1 MPIKIEHLSHVYQP
15 GSPFQSDA
23 LQDIDFTIEDG
34 ELLAL
39 IGHTSERQLM
49 DYQDVRYEDLRKITD
64 AL

>member
-39 IGHTSERQLM
+39 IGHLGSRAGGRRG
-49 DYQDVRYEDLRKITD
+49 YQPEGR
-64 AL
+64 